1 MSDYALIFDGHD
13 IGAAYAVE
21 RHATRTMGSWEP
33 TLVDVPGR
41 AGSLF
46 AATRRTPAVIT
57 FDVYAMDE
65 TREGRQASMRQLA
78 AWLSVDSPRQ
88 LVLGDEGGL
97 RRMAIPTG
105 ESVAEALLNADH
117 AEVTF
122 TCPDPRLW
130 GEHGTATVSTTAT
143 VTVGGTAP
151 TAPTIRATAAQAG
164 DGGFWR
170 LVDETGA
177 GVYVELGS
185 GTHAI
190 DADCAARTLAV
201 DGATVA
207 LPPAFDWPS
216 WAAGEHTLTLTGTGA
231 ATVEWDERWW

>member
-1 MSDYALIFDGHD
+1 VSDYAFTFDGHD
-13 IGAAYAVE
+13 LDSLFVVSEVE
-21 RHATRTMGSWEP
+21 RGLAPWEP

-41 AGSLF
+41 HGSLL
-46 AATRRTPAVIT
+46 AATRATAVT
-57 FDVYAMDE
+57 VTATLYARAA
-65 TREGRQASMRQLA
+65 TREGRQTSMRTLA
-78 AWLSVDSPRQ
+78 SWLAVDGARQ

-97 RRMAIPTG
+97 RRMAVPTDTAPL
-105 ESVAEALLNADH
+105 SQWIDAD
-117 AEVTF
+117 AVQVTF
-122 TCPDPRLW
+122 VCPDPRLW

-170 LVDETGA
+170 LADETGA
-177 GVYVELGS
+177 CVYVELGS

-207 LPPAFDWPS
+207 LPPAFDWPT
-216 WAAGEHTLTLTGTGA
+216 WAAGEHTLTLTGSGA